1 MKKYLLLSVGCL
13 FFISWKTNATLDKQL
28 FNENVLAKSISLD
41 AVQLQQGM
49 NYIKKVRKTDS
60 IYVYGNVPQTV
71 IDSVMNVRK
80 LENKK

>member
-13 FFISWKTNATLDKQL
+13 FFISCKTNATLDKQL
-28 FNENVLAKSISLD
+28 FNEDVLAKSISLD

-49 NYIKKVRKTDS
+49 NYMGQVRKTDS

-71 IDSVMNVRK
+71 IDSVMNARK
-80 LENKK
+80 TK

>member
-13 FFISWKTNATLDKQL
+13 FFISCKTNATLDKQL
-28 FNENVLAKSISLD
+28 FNEDVLAKSISLD
-41 AVQLQQGM
+41 AVQLHGKTYMGQ
-49 NYIKKVRKTDS
+49 VRKTDS

-71 IDSVMNVRK
+71 IDSVMNARK

>member
-13 FFISWKTNATLDKQL
+13 FFISCKTNATLDKEL
-28 FNENVLAKSISLD
+28 FNEDVLAKSISLD
-41 AVQLQQGM
+41 AVQLYGKTYMGQA
-49 NYIKKVRKTDS
+49 RKTDS
-60 IYVYGNVPQTV
+60 IYVYGNIPQTV